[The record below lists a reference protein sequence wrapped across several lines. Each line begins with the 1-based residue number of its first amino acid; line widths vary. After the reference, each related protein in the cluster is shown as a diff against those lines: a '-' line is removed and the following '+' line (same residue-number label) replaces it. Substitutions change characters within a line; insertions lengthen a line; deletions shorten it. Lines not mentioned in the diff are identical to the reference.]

1 MTDYLFSWYSRLG
14 TNSIICSVKDWTH
27 GTHTIHNNNNNN
39 SVKKYWVLNAKCNG
53 LRQKRLFM
61 LFKKVYSGEIIN
73 AACWGSK
80 PKGYQSEELF

>member
-53 LRQKRLFM
+53 LRQKRLFIVQES
-61 LFKKVYSGEIIN
+61 LLWLNNECCLLGK
-73 AACWGSK
+73 
-80 PKGYQSEELF
+80 QT